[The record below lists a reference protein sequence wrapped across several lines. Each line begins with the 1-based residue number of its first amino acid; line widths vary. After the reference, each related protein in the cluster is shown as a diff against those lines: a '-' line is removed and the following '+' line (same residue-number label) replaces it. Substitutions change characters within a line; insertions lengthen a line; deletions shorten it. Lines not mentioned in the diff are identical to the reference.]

1 VSPVAVEILNPNGT
15 ILSEPSFD
23 EILTL
28 LKDDNVNVVEVI
40 ELLDDVVN
48 TLINNGQTASYK
60 FSNTLIDVV
69 SRVLDVTNESP
80 AVSEKEGIMTDSKPA
95 PGTSLLETLDKF
107 ALQSFNSSH
116 GTISSNNTSKTW
128 HIYASI

>member
-1 VSPVAVEILNPNGT
+1 MHNIIVIYYNVYVG
-15 ILSEPSFD
+15 EPSFD

-40 ELLDDVVN
+40 ELLDDIVN
-48 TLINNGQTASYK
+48 TLINNGQTASYT
-60 FSNTLIDVV
+60 FSNILIDVV
-69 SRVLDVTNESP
+69 SKVLDVTNESP
-80 AVSEKEGIMTDSKPA
+80 EVSEKEEITKPA

>member
-1 VSPVAVEILNPNGT
+1 MVSPVAVEILNPNGT
-15 ILSEPSFD
+15 ILSKYSLFACIIISLYIITKLSVGEPSFD

-60 FSNTLIDVV
+60 FSNVRSCLYTIV
-69 SRVLDVTNESP
+69 
-80 AVSEKEGIMTDSKPA
+80 
-95 PGTSLLETLDKF
+95 SLLSQLTVL
-107 ALQSFNSSH
+107 
-116 GTISSNNTSKTW
+116 
-128 HIYASI
+128 

>member
-60 FSNTLIDVV
+60 FSNVRSCLYTIV
-69 SRVLDVTNESP
+69 
-80 AVSEKEGIMTDSKPA
+80 
-95 PGTSLLETLDKF
+95 SLLSQLTVL
-107 ALQSFNSSH
+107 
-116 GTISSNNTSKTW
+116 
-128 HIYASI
+128 